1 MAEGSVILFLKGK
14 SYKRCKRMHE
24 LLALAFEILHFDPYL
39 TTRNREEV
47 FGTILQEKK
56 DLDRIRCQ
64 YKHNSTREFD
74 ELT

>member
-1 MAEGSVILFLKGK
+1 
-14 SYKRCKRMHE
+14 MHE
-24 LLALAFEILHFDPYL
+24 LLALAFEILHFDSYL